1 MIKNVTDAKIG
12 MKNCLNTK
20 ELFILKISTSN
31 EQTRYCLMRQSGKRN
46 Y

>member
-20 ELFILKISTSN
+20 ELFILKISTTN
-31 EQTRYCLMRQSGKRN
+31 EQTKYSLLRHKAAN
-46 Y
+46 